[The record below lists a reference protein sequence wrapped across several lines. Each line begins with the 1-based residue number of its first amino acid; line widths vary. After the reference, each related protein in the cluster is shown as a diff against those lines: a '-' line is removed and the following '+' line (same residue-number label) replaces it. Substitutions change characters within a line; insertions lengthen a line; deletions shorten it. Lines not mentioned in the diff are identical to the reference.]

1 MTGEGLDACFSYL
14 EDDES
19 LRLDAV
25 INCVAVSQPVACEK
39 DPEKARLINIPT
51 KLLDALNAYHLKT
64 PSSPLPLLI
73 FLSTDQVYDGSKSF
87 SKASDNTNPI
97 NEYGKSKLDAERT
110 IQSQWPRNHAIL
122 RSSLIYGKGPPAASV
137 GRSLFLQFVDEKL
150 ASGDQTSFFNDEWRS
165 AVYVED
171 IIRVCKLLIEA
182 SLVSNDETEGAATK
196 KRIRGVFNM
205 GGPERLS
212 RVDIAR
218 LVAEVRGYDA
228 KSIVEVPSASVS
240 RGVAS
245 PSDISMDVSNLE
257 NTLTGVLSALAS
269 GRSKVG
275 KGGGTE
281 SGGTEEFAFTKFR
294 DALHEIFN

>member
-1 MTGEGLDACFSYL
+1 
-14 EDDES
+14 
-19 LRLDAV
+19 
-25 INCVAVSQPVACEK
+25 
-39 DPEKARLINIPT
+39 
-51 KLLDALNAYHLKT
+51 
-64 PSSPLPLLI
+64 
-73 FLSTDQVYDGSKSF
+73 
-87 SKASDNTNPI
+87 
-97 NEYGKSKLDAERT
+97 
-110 IQSQWPRNHAIL
+110 
-122 RSSLIYGKGPPAASV
+122 
-137 GRSLFLQFVDEKL
+137 
-150 ASGDQTSFFNDEWRS
+150 
-165 AVYVED
+165 
-171 IIRVCKLLIEA
+171 
-182 SLVSNDETEGAATK
+182 
-196 KRIRGVFNM
+196 M